1 MAIGKNFIGEEL
13 ASLQLSDIEAL
24 DKNATDGKTQEFY
37 QNSQITS
44 AMVYHNRISGV
55 VGNFVERHQV
65 EITVHEKELASSCT
79 CSKSRRICKHAVAL
93 LYSWIN
99 DGMDFTNVELAL
111 QHIGKM
117 KKEQL
122 LEIVTNIIRQN
133 PAAIEL
139 FLAKNEPDW
148 DEIEL
153 DPEY

>member
-1 MAIGKNFIGEEL
+1 MALVTNFIDEEL
-13 ASLQLSDIEAL
+13 SSLNIADVESL
-24 DKNATDGKTQEFY
+24 DANATSGKSQEFY

-55 VGNFVERHQV
+55 VGNFVERHQI
-65 EITVHEKELASSCT
+65 EISVHQKELASSCT

-93 LYSWIN
+93 LYAWVN
-99 DGMDFTNVELAL
+99 DGKDFTNVELAL
-111 QHIGKM
+111 QHIRKL

-139 FLAKNEPDW
+139 FMAKNEPDW

>member
-1 MAIGKNFIGEEL
+1 MDLGKKFIVEEL
-13 ASLQLSDIEAL
+13 ASLQLSDVESL
-24 DKNATDGKTQEFY
+24 DKNATSGTTQEFY

-44 AMVYHNRISGV
+44 AIIYHNRISGV

-65 EITVHEKELASSCT
+65 EITVHQKELVSSCT
-79 CSKSRRICKHAVAL
+79 CSKSRPICKHAVAL
-93 LYSWIN
+93 LYAWVN

-111 QHIGKM
+111 QHISKL

-122 LEIVTNIIRQN
+122 LEIVKNIIRQN

-148 DEIEL
+148 DEIEV